1 MNEILYGVIA
11 VLFLALLAGALV
23 LGYRR
28 ARVVVY
34 EYECGLLFVNGRFKR
49 LLQPGAYAFFPLT
62 HRVETV
68 DLRSRTITVQGQEV
82 LSEDNVSIRVSL
94 GLRYRVADAY
104 RATVSSASHL
114 DELYLLVQT
123 GLRDLV
129 GQTQIETLLAARGE
143 MGARLLEMTRAAAEE
158 LGLELKSVAVK
169 DIMFPGELR
178 NIFAQVVNAR
188 QEGKAALERAR
199 GEGAALRSLANSAKL
214 MENNP
219 ALYKLRMLQS
229 LEKSRGNT
237 IYVTSL
243 EDSPLLLPSGK

>member
-1 MNEILYGVIA
+1 MKEFQIWMMVGLS
-11 VLFLALLAGALV
+11 VLLGAGGFAFW
-23 LGYRR
+23 YAR
-28 ARVVVY
+28 ARVLVY
-34 EYECGLLFVNGRFKR
+34 EYERGLLFVNGRFKR
-49 LLQPGAYAFFPLT
+49 ELEPGAYAFLKLT

-68 DLRSRTITVQGQEV
+68 DMRFQTITIQGQEV
-82 LSEDNVSIRVSL
+82 LSEDNVSLRVSL
-94 GLRYRVADAY
+94 GLRYRVRDAY
-104 RATVSSASHL
+104 RATVSSTCAVN
-114 DELYLLVQT
+114 ELYLLVQT
-123 GLRDLV
+123 QLRDLV

-143 MGARLLEMTRAAAEE
+143 IGTQILEKTRTAAEE

-199 GEGAALRSLANSAKL
+199 GESAALRNLANSAKL

-219 ALYKLRMLQS
+219 ALYKLRLLQT

-237 IYVTSL
+237 IYVSSQ
-243 EDSPLLLPSGK
+243 EDNLPLLPNGN